1 MNWRT
6 TFILAAIVL
15 AVFAYLRF
23 FELKQPSTEEA
34 KRQAQNVVNFDRT
47 KIDGVVIQNGD
58 DKIEMRRRNNKW
70 RLEMPI
76 KDQADGSL
84 IENLLSDLE
93 NWQKDAT
100 ISAKEIEA
108 DKSKVNEYGLNKPK
122 LRVKLLGQDRPPEIF
137 FGKDAALEGKMYVRL
152 EDSKEIFLAAQ
163 TVKKDVE
170 KKPEEFRDRKLTDL
184 STTQV
189 SRVVLKS
196 PVGEMELE
204 KKNDHWEILKP
215 LRARGDDQKIAD
227 LIAQVTTA
235 QIQQFVAA
243 DQGDLHPFGLAEPR
257 GAITLFSKDDKQGQ
271 LLQIGVISQKEKDQ
285 VYVRSAS
292 RGFVY
297 ALPKKIEEV
306 LNARPDD
313 LRDRHLVRIDTNI
326 LDRITIDAPGKGK
339 IVLARKNENWTIA
352 SRNNAPANS
361 GEVRR
366 LIDTLQNEQVT
377 KFVEDVASN
386 LPKYGL
392 DKPQLKLTFSSFASE
407 NTAETKAGEQPFTTI
422 TFGKI
427 DGDNVYARLADE
439 PFIVAIRR
447 GLIDQMFTDPVQW
460 QELSI
465 FKFKPE
471 QIHRLNVAT
480 TNESTLARGA
490 NGEWAWVKGGGTI
503 NQANLQSLLNTLS
516 GLHAVRWVGPTRPQH
531 GFEKPQFTITFTTSP
546 DDKNSHKLSV
556 GSAAGDGNWFGHVD
570 EREGTFIISKSDF
583 DTLRLP
589 LATVTGSPL
598 APVAAPTS
606 TP

>member
-1 MNWRT
+1 
-6 TFILAAIVL
+6 
-15 AVFAYLRF
+15 
-23 FELKQPSTEEA
+23 
-34 KRQAQNVVNFDRT
+34 
-47 KIDGVVIQNGD
+47 
-58 DKIEMRRRNNKW
+58 
-70 RLEMPI
+70 
-76 KDQADGSL
+76 
-84 IENLLSDLE
+84 
-93 NWQKDAT
+93 
-100 ISAKEIEA
+100 
-108 DKSKVNEYGLNKPK
+108 
-122 LRVKLLGQDRPPEIF
+122 
-137 FGKDAALEGKMYVRL
+137 VRL
-152 EDSKEIFLAAQ
+152 EDSKETFLAAQ

-184 STTQV
+184 STAQV
-189 SRVVLKS
+189 SQVVLKS

-204 KKNDHWEILKP
+204 KRNDHWEILKP
-215 LRARGDDQKIAD
+215 LRARGDDQKIGD

-235 QIQQFVAA
+235 QIQQFVTA
-243 DQGDLHPFGLAEPR
+243 DQGDLHPFGLADPR

-271 LLQIGVISQKEKDQ
+271 LLQIGGISQKEKDQ

-306 LNARPDD
+306 LNTRPDD

-326 LDRITIDAPGKGK
+326 LDRITIDIPDKGK

-366 LIDTLQNEQVT
+366 LVDTLQNEQVT

-422 TFGKI
+422 MFGKI
-427 DGDNVYARLADE
+427 DGDNIYARLADE
-439 PFIVAIRR
+439 PFIVAIHR

-471 QIHRLNVAT
+471 QIHRLNVAA

-490 NGEWAWVKGGGTI
+490 KGEWAWVKGGGTI
-503 NQANLQSLLNTLS
+503 NQANLQSLLKTLS
-516 GLHAVRWVGPTRPQH
+516 DLHAVRWVGPTRPQH
-531 GFEKPQFTITFTTSP
+531 GFEKPHFTITFTTSP

-556 GSAAGDGNWFGHVD
+556 GSAAGDGNSFGRVD
-570 EREGTFIISKSDF
+570 EREGTFVISKSDF

-589 LATVTGSPL
+589 LVTETGSPT

>member
-6 TFILAAIVL
+6 TFVLAAIVL

-34 KRQAQNVVNFDRT
+34 KRQAQNVVNFDRS
-47 KIDGVVIQNGD
+47 KIDGIVIQNGD
-58 DKIEMRRRNNKW
+58 DKIEMRRRDNKW

-108 DKSKVNEYGLNKPK
+108 DKSKLNEYGLNKPK

-152 EDSKEIFLAAQ
+152 EDSKETFLAAQ

-184 STTQV
+184 STAQV

-204 KKNDHWEILKP
+204 KRNDHWEILKP

-271 LLQIGVISQKEKDQ
+271 LLQIGGISQKEKDQ

-306 LNARPDD
+306 LNTRPDD

-339 IVLARKNENWTIA
+339 TVLARKNENWTIA
-352 SRNNAPANS
+352 SRNNVPANS

-427 DGDNVYARLADE
+427 DGDNIYARLADE

-471 QIHRLNVAT
+471 QIHRLNVAA

-490 NGEWAWVKGGGTI
+490 KGEWAWVKGGGTI

-516 GLHAVRWVGPTRPQH
+516 NLHAVRWIGPTRPQH
-531 GFEKPQFTITFTTSP
+531 GF
-546 DDKNSHKLSV
+546 
-556 GSAAGDGNWFGHVD
+556 
-570 EREGTFIISKSDF
+570 
-583 DTLRLP
+583 
-589 LATVTGSPL
+589 
-598 APVAAPTS
+598 
-606 TP
+606 